1 MITHIITATL
11 AASIAASAAW
21 TWQGAKITTLELS
34 HANERITLQA
44 AARHAIDRQVTS
56 VSQAQSVATTRL
68 ADLAAD
74 RERLG
79 THLERLRAQSAD
91 TLRAAGQSLDA
102 CLADATAK
110 SELLEHCAGRL
121 VSVSAAADAHV
132 IDVRAL
138 IEAWPK

>member
-1 MITHIITATL
+1 MITHTITATL
-11 AASIAASAAW
+11 AAAIAASAAW
-21 TWQGAKITTLELS
+21 TWQGAKITNLELS

-44 AARHAIDRQVTS
+44 AARRAIDGQVTR

-74 RERLG
+74 RERIG

-138 IEAWPK
+138 TEAWPK